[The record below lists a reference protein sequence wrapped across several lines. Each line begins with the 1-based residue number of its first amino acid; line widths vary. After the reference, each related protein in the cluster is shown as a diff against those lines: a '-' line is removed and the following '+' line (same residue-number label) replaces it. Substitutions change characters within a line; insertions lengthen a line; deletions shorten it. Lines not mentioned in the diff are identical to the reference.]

1 MLVLLLQFLVFS
13 PQLQHYG
20 LPLPL
25 LPLVPVNNSACLV
38 VFLFAL
44 WDAVFGDEG
53 WVFPDANDRWWAQH
67 PDGRHRMHYIGKSVA
82 VGDGR
87 EWESR
92 I

>member
-20 LPLPL
+20 LPLLL

-44 WDAVFGDEG
+44 GDAVFGDEG

-67 PDGRHRMHYIGKSVA
+67 SGGSHRMHYIGKSVA